1 MILQALKE
9 YYDRIMSHTETMIAP
24 EGFEERALDFLILID
39 EKGEFIEIEDTRER
53 INGKLIAKKFL
64 VPRSKGRSGS
74 LSYKTTFLLW
84 DHIGYLLG
92 FPTSDVKSEKQH
104 KAWLDEL
111 ERLPPELAAD
121 AGVNAVI
128 QFYKQ
133 DGVAKVLADQYFLE
147 HVKSS
152 KYNLSFRLTSDV
164 FPVPCRDKV
173 REFVKQTLVT
183 VNVNDK
189 KGVCLVT
196 GEQGVIARTHNSI
209 SLNKDTKSLVGF
221 QKNSGYDSYK
231 KEQGYNAPIIES
243 TEFAYVTALNSL
255 LKSKSQCFKI
265 NDLSMVFWSSKED
278 SSESDFIYLFK
289 DQEEDNP
296 GKATDKVKSLF
307 KSIND
312 GAYCED
318 GSTTKFYLL
327 GLSPNMARISVQLWQ
342 VGTVSEIA
350 THIRQHFKDFT
361 ISKSDREPLYYVPE
375 AILVDIASQ
384 GEIKNVPSYLAGDF
398 MKSILSGTPYP
409 TGLLQLALMR
419 IQNTLENRVPPVRAA
434 LIKAYL
440 NRYYRFNPDI
450 NYREVGAELDTT
462 QPSMAYHLGRLFAI
476 LEKIQQQTHRNP
488 NATIRERFY
497 GTASTTPVVAFA
509 TLLDLKEHHL
519 KTIKNNGKTGIANYL
534 DRLLVETMSSLGEI
548 PTHLSLHEQGIF
560 AIGYYHQRKSFLQ
573 EKTNNLKKERV

>member
-9 YYDRIMSHTETMIAP
+9 YYDRKLSQQENLIAP
-24 EGFEERALDFLILID
+24 EGFEERALDFLIVID
-39 EKGEFIEIEDTRER
+39 EQGKFINIEDTRER
-53 INGKLIAKKFL
+53 INGKLVAKTFL
-64 VPRSKGRSGS
+64 VPRSKGRSGPQ
-74 LSYKTTFLLW
+74 SYKTTFLLW

-92 FPTSDVKSEKQH
+92 FPASDVKSAKQH
-104 KAWLDEL
+104 GAWLSEL
-111 ERLPPELAAD
+111 KRLPPELLED
-121 AGVNAVI
+121 AGVNAMI
-128 QFYKQ
+128 QFYKK

-152 KYNLSFRLTSDV
+152 KHNLSFRLASDV
-164 FPVPCRDKV
+164 PVPCRDKV
-173 REFVKQTLVT
+173 REFVKHTLAT
-183 VNVNDK
+183 ANTNDK
-189 KGVCLVT
+189 EGVCLVT

-209 SLNKDTKSLVGF
+209 SLNKDSKSLVGF

-265 NDLSMVFWSSKED
+265 GDLSMVFWSSKDD

-312 GAYCED
+312 GAYYED
-318 GSTTKFYLL
+318 GSATKFYLL
-327 GLSPNMARISVQLWQ
+327 GLLPNMARISIQFWQ
-342 VGTVSEIA
+342 VGTISEIA
-350 THIRQHFKDFT
+350 THIRQHFKDFA

-375 AILVDIASQ
+375 AILADIAIQ
-384 GEIKNVPSYLAGDF
+384 GEIKNIPSYLAGDF
-398 MKSILSGTPYP
+398 MKSILDGTPYP
-409 TGLLQLALMR
+409 AGLLQLALMR

-440 NRYYRFNPDI
+440 NRYYRFNPDT

-462 QPSMAYHLGRLFAI
+462 QPSIAYHLGRLFAI
-476 LEKIQQQTHRNP
+476 LEKIQQQTQRKP
-488 NATIRERFY
+488 SATIRERFY
-497 GTASTTPVVAFA
+497 GTASTMPAIAFA

-519 KTIKNNGKTGIANYL
+519 KTIKNNGKIATANYL

-548 PTHLSLHEQGIF
+548 PVHLNLHEQGMF
-560 AIGYYHQRKSFLQ
+560 AVGYYHQRKNFLQ
-573 EKTNNLKKERV
+573 EKEII